1 MPGSQVGSEWHVAVP
16 ALSRGLQEVGDA
28 RLTLSAHKLS
38 AHIASYEPSRQP
50 SRSWPAQPVTS
61 GGFAAM
67 LDTGQPLLL
76 SHCSTGSIC
85 ARCQE
90 PTPPAPRSPGLSQ
103 GTEVQGGTATGSA
116 AMQAQPTIFLFC
128 KRHKGDG
135 RTAALGATC
144 ASRECGEREATL
156 GENPGQG
163 QCRPLGL
170 FLPLGWATH
179 HWRNHRMSW
188 VRRLEIKH

>member
-38 AHIASYEPSRQP
+38 AHIASHEPSRQP

-61 GGFAAM
+61 GGFAAV

-116 AMQAQPTIFLFC
+116 AM
-128 KRHKGDG
+128 
-135 RTAALGATC
+135 
-144 ASRECGEREATL
+144 
-156 GENPGQG
+156 
-163 QCRPLGL
+163 
-170 FLPLGWATH
+170 
-179 HWRNHRMSW
+179 
-188 VRRLEIKH
+188 

>member
-38 AHIASYEPSRQP
+38 AHIASHEPSRQP

-61 GGFAAM
+61 GGFAAV

-90 PTPPAPRSPGLSQ
+90 PTPPAPCSPGLSQ
-103 GTEVQGGTATGSA
+103 GTEVQGGTATGST

-179 HWRNHRMSW
+179 HWGNHRMSW